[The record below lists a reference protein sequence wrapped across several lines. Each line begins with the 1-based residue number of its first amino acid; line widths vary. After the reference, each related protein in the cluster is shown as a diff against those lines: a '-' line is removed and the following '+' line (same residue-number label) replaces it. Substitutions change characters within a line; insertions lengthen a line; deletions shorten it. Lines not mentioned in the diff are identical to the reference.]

1 MMSEH
6 RKQIVAQLKEYAAKQ
21 VKADKHGPWTK
32 LQGLSDEQI
41 AVVSGQTAGIE
52 GAKARASKYVRN
64 NTEFVK
70 KLPTDF
76 KKLADPKYVADK
88 EKTKAEKAKEAAK
101 PAAKADPAKTT
112 AKAAA

>member
-6 RKQIVAQLKEYAAKQ
+6 RKQIVAQLKQHAAKQ
-21 VKADKHGPWTK
+21 VKDGASHWQK
-32 LQGLSDEQI
+32 LSDLSDEQI
-41 AVVSGQTAGIE
+41 AAVSGQTAGIE

-64 NTEFVK
+64 NTELVK

-76 KKLADPKYVADK
+76 KKLADPKYVAEK
-88 EKTKAEKAKEAAK
+88 EKTKAEKAKEAEK
-101 PAAKADPAKTT
+101 PAADANPAKPT